1 VENERKIKPLTAQEV
16 VETVNQA
23 LDGVQSNPCCICPRE
38 GICGIKYKG
47 VCKVNRQLRIKFMKV
62 ERLEETTNGRNY

>member
-1 VENERKIKPLTAQEV
+1 MGNNNRPITPREV
-16 VETVNQA
+16 ANVVNQA
-23 LDGVQSNPCCICPRE
+23 LDYVQSNPCCICSCE